1 VGTAIRALADLP
13 GEAQLT
19 VDGPGPAAHLEEL
32 RALALGC
39 GVQSRVAF
47 ACSSPEA
54 MGAAYAAA
62 DAVVFPV
69 TWDEPWG
76 LVPLEAMAVGR
87 PVVATGTGGSREYLA
102 DGENCLLFP
111 ADDARTLAARL
122 RRLAGDPALRERVV
136 AGGRRTAATY
146 TEAAFEATVVRALE
160 AACLGMPAMS

>member
-1 VGTAIRALADLP
+1 
-13 GEAQLT
+13 
-19 VDGPGPAAHLEEL
+19 
-32 RALALGC
+32 
-39 GVQSRVAF
+39 
-47 ACSSPEA
+47 
-54 MGAAYAAA
+54 
-62 DAVVFPV
+62 VFPV

-146 TEAAFEATVVRALE
+146 TEAAFEATVLEALE
-160 AACLGMPAMS
+160 AACLGPT